1 MDNTIHKH
9 LDQMDALRE
18 KINKEIDEKI
28 SLIDIGDLINDPNEY
43 LAALVESVKEDI
55 IDQRVE
61 EAMNLGEK
69 FAKDIEKKDEIIV
82 DDSSNPRKNN
92 ELVDG

>member
-1 MDNTIHKH
+1 
-9 LDQMDALRE
+9 MDALRE